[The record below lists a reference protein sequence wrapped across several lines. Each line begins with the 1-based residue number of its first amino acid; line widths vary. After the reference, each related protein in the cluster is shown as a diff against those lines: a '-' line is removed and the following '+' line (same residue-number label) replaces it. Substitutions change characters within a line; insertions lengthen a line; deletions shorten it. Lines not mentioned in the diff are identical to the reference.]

1 MPFSSSL
8 QRTFDVE
15 ALVFDLDGTMVDTR
29 GDFVVALNAMLE
41 DLHLPLID
49 AAFVA
54 VTVGRGTAHLIRSTL
69 AQSQDA
75 AGIERLYDQA
85 WARYLHHYG
94 LVNGKYSTVFPGV
107 REGLA
112 ALHAAGYPMAC
123 LTNKPSAFAGP
134 LLVNKGLAHFFTC
147 VFGGDAFVRQKP
159 DPFPLVK
166 TCEALHCAPQKTL
179 MVGDSVNDGL
189 AARVAGCPVVLV
201 TYGYNHGHSIESVDC
216 DAYVD
221 RLDCLPGLLKPGV
234 AGLTTP

>member
-1 MPFSSSL
+1 MPLSFS
-8 QRTFDVE
+8 RKPFDID

-29 GDFVVALNAMLE
+29 GDFVVALNAMLD
-41 DLHLPLID
+41 DLHLPRID

-54 VTVGRGTAHLIRSTL
+54 VTIGKGTAHLIRATL

-75 AGIERLYDQA
+75 AGVDRLYEQA

-94 LVNGKYSTVFPGV
+94 LINGKFSTVCAGV

-134 LLVNKGLAHFFTC
+134 LLVNKGLAHFFSC

-166 TCEALHCAPQKTL
+166 TCEALGSAPRRTL
-179 MVGDSVNDGL
+179 MVGDSVNDAQ
-189 AARVAGCPVVLV
+189 AARTAGCPVVLV
-201 TYGYNHGHSIESVDC
+201 TYGYNHGHTVDSVDS

-221 RLDCLPGLLKPGV
+221 SLEQLPGLLAPH
-234 AGLTTP
+234 ATTP